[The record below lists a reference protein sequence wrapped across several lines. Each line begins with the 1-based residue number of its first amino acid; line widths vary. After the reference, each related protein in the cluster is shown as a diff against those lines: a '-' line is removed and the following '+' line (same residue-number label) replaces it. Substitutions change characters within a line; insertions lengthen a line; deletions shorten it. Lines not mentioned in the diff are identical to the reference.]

1 MAGEAISPHFPARP
15 ERRTGAVF
23 HCTCIPHCNP
33 APRPD
38 PMSSYAPATTV
49 KYCDHCDGIMS
60 LETTTCPHCL
70 AVQTTS
76 GGPGISDKKRMP
88 VFVLAVFLGVF
99 GVHRF
104 YVGKTTSAV
113 FQLLTL

>member
-1 MAGEAISPHFPARP
+1 
-15 ERRTGAVF
+15 
-23 HCTCIPHCNP
+23 
-33 APRPD
+33 
-38 PMSSYAPATTV
+38 MSSYAPATTV
-49 KYCDHCDGIMS
+49 KYCDHCGGIMA

-70 AVQTTS
+70 ALQTAG

-88 VFVLAVFLGVF
+88 VFMLALFLGVF

-113 FQLLTL
+113 FQLLTLGGLGIWALADMIIIAFGGFTDAEGRTITEWT